1 MTTLIIDSNIGA
13 KLFTQEADSQ
23 QAVDLFSAGVL
34 HKYQF
39 IAPELFKYEI
49 ASIAFR
55 KRLPLEPILDFFDEQ
70 VDKVVSYVKPSTLTW
85 LKAEEIAQSG
95 NDKSGFPAMYDSIY
109 QALAIEHN
117 GLFIT
122 ADKKHYQK
130 AKKHGHIMLLEDWQK
145 IFSDNKH

>member
-13 KLFTQEADSQ
+13 KLFTQEDDSQ
-23 QAVDLFSAGVL
+23 QVVDLFSAGVL
-34 HKYQF
+34 HDYTF

-70 VDKVVSYVKPSTLTW
+70 VDKVITYIKPSTLTW
-85 LKAEEIAQSG
+85 LKAEEIAKSG

-122 ADKKHYQK
+122 ADKKHYIK
-130 AKKHGHIMLLEDWQK
+130 AKKYGHIMLLSEWEK
-145 IFSDNKH
+145 IFSNNH